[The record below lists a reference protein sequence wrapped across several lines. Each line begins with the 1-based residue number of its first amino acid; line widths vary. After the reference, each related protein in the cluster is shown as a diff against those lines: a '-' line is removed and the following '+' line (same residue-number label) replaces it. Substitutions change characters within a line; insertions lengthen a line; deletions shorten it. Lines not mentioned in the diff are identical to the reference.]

1 MSLNNH
7 SIFKTGDWIKGN
19 LQDGEIIIGYI
30 EALDLKNGTVKVTVI
45 KSEAVETI
53 GKKISI
59 SSKHV
64 KRLSI
69 SKVVNKEQILFLID
83 LALSTGDEDWFIDLS
98 AKLNSMRKKDASGIH
113 RGR

>member
-7 SIFKTGDWIKGN
+7 ANLKTGDWIKGK

-30 EALDLKNGTVKVTVI
+30 ESLDFPKGTVRVSVI
-45 KSEAVETI
+45 KSEADETI

-59 SSKHV
+59 SLKQV
-64 KRLSI
+64 KKLPI

-83 LALSTGDEDWFIDLS
+83 LALSTGDENWFIELS
-98 AKLNSMRKKDASGIH
+98 AKLNSMKQLVNEAKH
-113 RGR
+113 

>member
-30 EALDLKNGTVKVTVI
+30 ESLDLPKGTVKVNVI

-53 GKKISI
+53 GKKISF
-59 SSKHV
+59 SRKQV

-83 LALSTGDEDWFIDLS
+83 LALLTGDEDWFIELS
-98 AKLNSMRKKDASGIH
+98 AKLNSMRKKDASGIN
-113 RGR
+113 RVR

>member
-7 SIFKTGDWIKGN
+7 SNLKTGDWIKGN

-30 EALDLKNGTVKVTVI
+30 ESLDFSKGTVRVTVI
-45 KSEAVETI
+45 KSEADETI

-59 SSKHV
+59 SHKKV
-64 KRLSI
+64 KKLPI

-83 LALSTGDEDWFIDLS
+83 LALITGDEDWFIELS
-98 AKLNSMRKKDASGIH
+98 AKLNSMKQLVNEAC
-113 RGR
+113 